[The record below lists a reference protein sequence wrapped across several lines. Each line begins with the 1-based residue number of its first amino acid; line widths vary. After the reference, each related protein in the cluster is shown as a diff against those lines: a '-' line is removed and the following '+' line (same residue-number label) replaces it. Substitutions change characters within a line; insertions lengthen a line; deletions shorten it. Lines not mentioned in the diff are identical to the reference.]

1 MNRVLLLLGIVVLSF
16 VSSYA
21 DQNITSC
28 GAVITTVDNYFLN
41 QSINASSGDCIEFQA
56 SASGSTL
63 NCQGF
68 ELRDYGSSAHGLIV
82 DANNM
87 ILSNCIIGDFNTFNV
102 DISTD
107 NITFQNTTLLNGVS
121 DFSGVDNSRFI
132 NNTLN
137 YEILRFGRNN
147 NLFSNNTILND
158 SIINFISLPSFS
170 NFTDSF
176 FSNSVLSLNV
186 NTENNNFINLVM
198 INSTIEQPGIFN
210 TITQNSFENITGN
223 VDLTARNLY
232 NNTFTNVDFDYI
244 QLLANTVQ
252 NNTFSASSINNI
264 SSFNWSQ
271 TPNFFENNSYA
282 QGIVNS
288 SGCIIAAQPEVIC
301 DTGSWSVFSPVVSS
315 TSSTSSLF
323 PVFGLV
329 NIIILL
335 GGLFLYFI

>member
-1 MNRVLLLLGIVVLSF
+1 MNRLLLLFGLVILSF

-28 GAVITTVDNYFLN
+28 GTVIATVDNYFLN
-41 QSINASSGDCIEFQA
+41 QSLNTTSGNCIVFQA
-56 SASGSTL
+56 AASGSTL

-68 ELRDYGSSAHGLIV
+68 ELRDYGSAAHGLIV

-87 ILSNCIIGDFNTFNV
+87 ILSNCIIRDFNNFNV

-186 NTENNNFINLVM
+186 NTQNNNFINLVM

-252 NNTFSASSINNI
+252 NNTYLNSSINNI
-264 SSFNWSQ
+264 TSFNWSQ

-301 DTGSWSVFSPVVSS
+301 DTGSWSVFSPVVVSNSS
-315 TSSTSSLF
+315 TASLF

-329 NIIILL
+329 NSILLL
-335 GGLFLYFI
+335 GGLFLYFM

>member
-1 MNRVLLLLGIVVLSF
+1 MNRVLLLLGLVILSI

-28 GAVITTVDNYFLN
+28 GTVINSVDNYFLN
-41 QSINASSGDCIEFQA
+41 QSINTSSGNCIEFQVG
-56 SASGSTL
+56 ASGSTF

-68 ELRDYGSSAHGLIV
+68 DLRDYGSAAHGLIV

-87 ILSNCIIGDFNTFNV
+87 VLSNCIIRDFNTFNV
-102 DISTD
+102 DISAD

-137 YEILRFGRNN
+137 YEHLRFGRNN

-158 SIINFISLPSFS
+158 SIIDFISTPSFS

-176 FSNSVLSLNV
+176 FSNSVLSLDA
-186 NTENNNFINLVM
+186 NTQNNNFINLVM
-198 INSTIEQPGIFN
+198 VNSTIEQLGIFN
-210 TITQNSFENITGN
+210 TITQNTFENITGN
-223 VDLTARNLY
+223 VNLTARNLF

-244 QLLANTVQ
+244 QIVNTPVE
-252 NNTFSASSINNI
+252 NNTFSTSSINNI
-264 SSFNWSQ
+264 TSFNWSQ

-288 SGCIIAAQPEVIC
+288 SGCIIVAQPEVVC
-301 DTGSWSVFSPVVSS
+301 DTGSWSVFSPVVVS
-315 TSSTSSLF
+315 TSSTASLF
-323 PVFGLV
+323 PVFGLA

-335 GGLFLYFI
+335 GGLFLYFM